1 MSNSQLPPASDS
13 RIGEYQ
19 DETDYR
25 NRVND
30 ALRNQTVSPDQRD
43 DEYWQELDANGCL
56 I

>member
-1 MSNSQLPPASDS
+1 MCPEQSKFGKGLL
-13 RIGEYQ
+13 YV